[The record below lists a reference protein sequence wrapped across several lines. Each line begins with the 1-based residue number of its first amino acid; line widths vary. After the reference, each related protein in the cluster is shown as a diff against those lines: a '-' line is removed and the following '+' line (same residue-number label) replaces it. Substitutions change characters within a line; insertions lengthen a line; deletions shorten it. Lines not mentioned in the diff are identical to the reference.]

1 MCGPATPRVG
11 ILLIGHGD
19 LPRALRAAAAH
30 ILGTPALATTAIG
43 IAADE
48 DTDAARARIAQAIA
62 ALDSGAGVLIL
73 IDALGATPYRL
84 AHAAAEGRDRVATV
98 TGVNLPMLVR
108 VYNYPDMGL
117 AELAESAVAAGQ
129 RGAARMA

>member
-1 MCGPATPRVG
+1 M
-11 ILLIGHGD
+11 
-19 LPRALRAAAAH
+19 
-30 ILGTPALATTAIG
+30 
-43 IAADE
+43 
-48 DTDAARARIAQAIA
+48 
-62 ALDSGAGVLIL
+62 
-73 IDALGATPYRL
+73 GATPYRL